1 MTYIYTKRYAILG
14 KKDPDITVIVRQLMK
29 EQHITQ
35 RKLGKMVGWHYTT
48 INAMLKRQTW
58 NIAEL
63 LVVGKALNHDL
74 LQYYYPTPPEPQVPV
89 SRLKAA
95 EETIAAL
102 QHQLSEQETELLK
115 LRTENALMREVL
127 VKKAE

>member
-1 MTYIYTKRYAILG
+1 M
-14 KKDPDITVIVRQLMK
+14 KKLSSNIKTLPDIAAVVRGLMK
-29 EQHITQ
+29 EQRVTQ
-35 RKLGKMVGWHYTT
+35 RKLAKQLGWSQGT
-48 INAMLKRQTW
+48 IVNLLKKEIWT
-58 NIAEL
+58 NAEL
-63 LVVGKALNHDL
+63 VQIGAALHHDL

>member
-29 EQHITQ
+29 EQHLTQ

-63 LVVGKALNHDL
+63 LAVGKALNHDL
-74 LQYYYPTPPEPQVPV
+74 LQYFYPTPPEPQVPL
-89 SRLKAA
+89 SKHHALQKELDDLKAELKTK
-95 EETIAAL
+95 EE
-102 QHQLSEQETELLK
+102 ELLK
-115 LRTENALMREVL
+115 LRTENAVLREVFS
-127 VKKAE
+127 KKG